1 MRYSF
6 LSLILSPL
14 ASIFKTGLGEFN
26 LRVSGKF
33 NPFILIETV
42 EMFGLFLPLY
52 FLNIV
57 PVFISPFYWLDRL
70 LFFLLVL

>member
-6 LSLILSPL
+6 LSLILSAW
-14 ASIFKTGLGEFN
+14 ASIFKTGLGEFS

-52 FLNIV
+52 F
-57 PVFISPFYWLDRL
+57 VFSEYCACFYFTIL
-70 LFFLLVL
+70 LA